1 MWNCDYLRLVRRR
14 MLEGLEVE
22 ACAVCYATESDGG
35 TSLRQSMNRYAS
47 RLSAS
52 SGEDS
57 LLAKAEAIVRQNG
70 GHAPPPSAL
79 HLWLGNLCNMK
90 CRMCSPMFSSMV
102 ASDTVQA
109 RWLGELTR
117 SESLLPAYLDGVDY
131 MGFGELVRH
140 GERWAREV
148 TRPNATISLPSSGDP
163 IDLVEISGV
172 NHSNQACHLS
182 LVMENGPSA
191 GQWLPGGEWKL
202 VVRPESVWCP
212 AARVQL
218 SLHFLSDS
226 SQYIE
231 IDNLTIVTRGR
242 TGKEQPREILSRLPE
257 NPYWAKNEKVVF
269 EEIFGHAEHLK
280 QIHFSGGEP
289 LIQRIFR
296 EILEK
301 LVDAGHASH
310 IGLYINSNGTVYSR
324 RCC

>member
-1 MWNCDYLRLVRRR
+1 VLPKTFCILPFVQATIANDGKVKLCTHAHASEMLADGRPLSLHWATFGQMWNCDYLRLVRRR

-22 ACAVCYATESDGG
+22 ACAACYATESDGG
-35 TSLRQSMNRYAS
+35 TSLRQSMNLHAGCRS
-47 RLSAS
+47 ES

-148 TRPNATISLPSSGDP
+148 TRPNATISLPSSVVLHTSAPAPPFRRYCRPGLWDEA
-163 IDLVEISGV
+163 IWV
-172 NHSNQACHLS
+172 CHLS
-182 LVMENGPSA
+182 GAQIEAN
-191 GQWLPGGEWKL
+191 
-202 VVRPESVWCP
+202 
-212 AARVQL
+212 
-218 SLHFLSDS
+218 FLSSTDG
-226 SQYIE
+226 
-231 IDNLTIVTRGR
+231 NR
-242 TGKEQPREILSRLPE
+242 
-257 NPYWAKNEKVVF
+257 
-269 EEIFGHAEHLK
+269 
-280 QIHFSGGEP
+280 
-289 LIQRIFR
+289 RI
-296 EILEK
+296 
-301 LVDAGHASH
+301 
-310 IGLYINSNGTVYSR
+310 